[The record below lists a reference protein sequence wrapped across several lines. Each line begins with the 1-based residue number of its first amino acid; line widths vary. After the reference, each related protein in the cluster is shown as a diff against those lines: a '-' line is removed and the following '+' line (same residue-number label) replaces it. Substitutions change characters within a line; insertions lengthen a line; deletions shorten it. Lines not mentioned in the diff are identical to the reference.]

1 MLGGQRRVLLLCL
14 QAGYAASFL
23 TGSPAAISIA
33 RGPAL
38 CLAHGGAIMRGAGAK
53 TATRCGPRA
62 RATRTH
68 GASEQAGRADASD
81 EEAAARRAAYLRD
94 RDARE
99 QRMLPHRVDMEHLFG
114 EDTCPDFV
122 ERWGGMHRQAAM
134 EGPTRKALEMA
145 MDSEW
150 ATDSWAD
157 TPTPTSEPG
166 TPTVSC

>member
-1 MLGGQRRVLLLCL
+1 MLGQRRLLLLCL

-23 TGSPAAISIA
+23 TGAPAAISIA

-68 GASEQAGRADASD
+68 GASEPAGRADASD
-81 EEAAARRAAYLRD
+81 EEAAARRSAYLRD

-99 QRMLPHRVDMEHLFG
+99 QRMLPHRVDIEHLFG

>member
-1 MLGGQRRVLLLCL
+1 MNILVETSG
-14 QAGYAASFL
+14 
-23 TGSPAAISIA
+23 
-33 RGPAL
+33 
-38 CLAHGGAIMRGAGAK
+38 
-53 TATRCGPRA
+53 
-62 RATRTH
+62 
-68 GASEQAGRADASD
+68 
-81 EEAAARRAAYLRD
+81 
-94 RDARE
+94 RDAGMY
-99 QRMLPHRVDMEHLFG
+99 QYVEHLFG
-114 EDTCPDFV
+114 EDTCPDYV